1 MVGASPVPNTL
12 RIDPGA
18 KPGLKLAPLL
28 TLVTAGA
35 SAEPDPDAVTL
46 TVPAALLVPLYVAV
60 MFPLPTGNCKPFTAS
75 VAVAVPADPVNA
87 AVPNEAPEIE
97 KDTEPDGTLPFVD
110 VTVAIRY
117 TTSFEAT
124 VLRLLSSVTLV
135 TGLEGAVTLPPFH
148 PITSL
153 YASTDPSP
161 VH

>member
-1 MVGASPVPNTL
+1 MQSNPKGKYDTRARQIEFYRQVLDRLAIVPGV
-12 RIDPGA
+12 R
-18 KPGLKLAPLL
+18 
-28 TLVTAGA
+28 
-35 SAEPDPDAVTL
+35 
-46 TVPAALLVPLYVAV
+46 
-60 MFPLPTGNCKPFTAS
+60 
-75 VAVAVPADPVNA
+75 AVAVPADPVNA

-97 KDTEPDGTLPFVD
+97 KDTEPDGTLPLVD

-124 VLRLLSSVTLV
+124 VLRLLNSVTLV